1 MTFYEPDYETFKCLN
16 ACKKAIKRGGII
28 PAVANGANEIA
39 NKLFRENK
47 ISFLDIGEIVNSAV
61 DSFEFKEAK
70 SLSDVLDADK
80 AAREYVYNI
89 VK

>member
-1 MTFYEPDYETFKCLN
+1 MP
-16 ACKKAIKRGGII
+16 KKLTAISRGGII

-47 ISFLDIGEIVNSAV
+47 ISFLDIGEIVSSAV
-61 DSFEFKEAK
+61 DSFAYKEAK
-70 SLSDVLDADK
+70 SLSDVLDADL